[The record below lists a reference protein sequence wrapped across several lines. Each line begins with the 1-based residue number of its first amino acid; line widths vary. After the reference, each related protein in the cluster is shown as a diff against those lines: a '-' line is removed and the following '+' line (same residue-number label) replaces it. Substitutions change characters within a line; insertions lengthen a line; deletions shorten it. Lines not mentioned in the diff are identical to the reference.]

1 MGLVGSTS
9 IKRPREEPEV
19 IENNDEDEKDLEDE
33 VEEIS
38 PRRYSLRYAHFF
50 KNIFHRKKIKTTS
63 AYIYET
69 FFEQGTHSDVVIH
82 ALGKG

>member
-50 KNIFHRKKIKTTS
+50 
-63 AYIYET
+63 
-69 FFEQGTHSDVVIH
+69 
-82 ALGKG
+82 